1 MAGIVHDPRR
11 FKTSPWFGRMVAH
24 LSNSPDFVHV
34 SFEKI
39 MAEQELRDVSRAL
52 FHAMQAFQ
60 HVLIGNNDYLVLVL
74 ASCVCWVVEG
84 RS

>member
-1 MAGIVHDPRR
+1 MHDRRR

-34 SFEKI
+34 PFEKI

-52 FHAMQAFQ
+52 FHATQAFQ
-60 HVLIGNNDYLVLVL
+60 HLLTCSREYLVLWIVRR
-74 ASCVCWVVEG
+74 VEG
-84 RS
+84 GRS